1 MSKQK
6 RRTSLRKKFSLI
18 ISGLICVTMLSVGL
32 IISNEIKKPL
42 IRQMQKKGEALGS
55 NLAATSA
62 EALLSGDELLLGI
75 YMDKIVEDK
84 SMLYAMILDKT
95 GKVISHSDHRIIQG
109 TTFKDPF
116 WEKAIELEKGT
127 LVQHNADPSMD
138 DFYDITVPI
147 LSNGTKLGI
156 IRLGFSGK
164 EIATAIKQVKNLIF
178 AITIFVLILGLP
190 ISWIMVSFITKPVRI
205 LTEGVQIIGTGN
217 LDHKIIIPT
226 KDEIG
231 QLAETFN
238 QMTQQLKNAQGKL
251 IESERLKKE
260 LQIAQQIQQSLLPK
274 KCPQIPAFSISTFY
288 KAAKEV
294 GGDYYD
300 FFWVTPKKL
309 GIVIADV
316 SGKGIPGS
324 LGMALTRSIFRSQI
338 TETSQP
344 AAVLAKTNVLVCRD
358 IKKGLFVTMF
368 FAILNIENKTLQYS
382 SAGHN
387 PLLFIHQNKASWTKS
402 GGIALGMADETLFNQ
417 NIKQETLSLNKGDL
431 LIFYTDGITEAMNK
445 KQEEFGE
452 PRLENAALNC
462 KDDDAETTITKI
474 KKEIEIF
481 TAGAEQNDDITII
494 SLKTK

>member
-1 MSKQK
+1 METKK
-6 RRTSLRKKFSLI
+6 GKTSLRKKFSLI
-18 ISGLICVTMLSVGL
+18 ISGLICLTMLTVGL

-42 IRQMQKKGEALGS
+42 ILQMQKKGEALGS
-55 NLAATSA
+55 NLAATSG

-75 YMDKIVEDK
+75 YMDKIAEDK
-84 SMLYAMILDKT
+84 SILYAMILDKT
-95 GKVISHSDHRIIQG
+95 GRVISHSDHEVVKG

-116 WEKAIELEKGT
+116 CQKAVEITEGT
-127 LVQHNADPSMD
+127 LIQHNTDSSIGD
-138 DFYDITVPI
+138 YYDIAVPI

-164 EIATAIKQVKNLIF
+164 EITIAIKQIKNLIF
-178 AITIFVLILGLP
+178 AITVFVLILGLL
-190 ISWIMVSFITKPVRI
+190 ISWVMVSFITKPVRV
-205 LTEGVQIIGTGN
+205 LTEGAQIIGTGN

-238 QMTQQLKNAQGKL
+238 QMTQKLKNAQGRL
-251 IESERLKKE
+251 IENERIKKE

-274 KCPQIPAFSISTFY
+274 KCPKIPSFSIGTFY
-288 KAAKEV
+288 RAAKEI

-300 FFWVTPKKL
+300 FFWITPKKL

-338 TETSQP
+338 TENSQP
-344 AAVLAKTNVLVCRD
+344 KEVLIKTNVLVCRD
-358 IKKGLFVTMF
+358 IKKGLFVTML
-368 FAILNIENKTLQYS
+368 FAILDIKNRTLQYA

-387 PLLFIHQNKASWTKS
+387 PLLFIHQNKAYWTKS
-402 GGIALGMADETLFNQ
+402 TGIALGIADETLFNQ
-417 NIKQETLSLNKGDL
+417 HLQQETLSLNKDDL

-452 PRLENAALNC
+452 TRLEKAALNC
-462 KDDDAETTITKI
+462 KSDNAETIIAKI

-481 TAGAEQNDDITII
+481 TAGAEQNDDITMI
-494 SLKTK
+494 SMKTK

>member
-1 MSKQK
+1 MKNKK
-6 RRTSLRKKFSLI
+6 RKTSLRKKFSLI
-18 ISGLICVTMLSVGL
+18 ISGLICITMLSVGL
-32 IISNEIKKPL
+32 IISNEMKKPL
-42 IRQMQKKGEALGS
+42 ILQMQKKGEALGS
-55 NLAATSA
+55 NLAATSG

-75 YMDKIVEDK
+75 YMDKIAEDK
-84 SMLYAMILDKT
+84 SILYAMILDKT
-95 GKVISHSDHRIIQG
+95 GKIISHSDHRIIKG
-109 TTFKDPF
+109 TTFKDSF
-116 WEKAIELEKGT
+116 WQKAVELEKGT
-127 LVQHNADPSMD
+127 LIQHNVDPSMED
-138 DFYDITVPI
+138 YYDIAVPI
-147 LSNGTKLGI
+147 LSNGTKLGT

-178 AITIFVLILGLP
+178 AITIFVFILGL
-190 ISWIMVSFITKPVRI
+190 ILSWIMVSFITKPVGI
-205 LTEGVQIIGTGN
+205 LTKGVQIIGSGN

-238 QMTQQLKNAQGKL
+238 QMTEKLKNAQIRL

-274 KCPQIPAFSISTFY
+274 KCPQIPAFTVSTFY

-300 FFWVTPKKL
+300 FFWITPKKL

-338 TETSQP
+338 TENSQP
-344 AAVLAKTNVLVCRD
+344 AEVLAKTNVLVCRD
-358 IKKGLFVTMF
+358 IKKGLFVTML
-368 FAILNIENKTLQYS
+368 FAILDTENQTLQYA

-387 PLLFIHQNKASWTKS
+387 PLLFIHKNKPSWTKS
-402 GGIALGMADETLFNQ
+402 SGIALGMADKTLFNQ
-417 NIKQETLSLNKGDL
+417 HIKQETLSLDKGSL
-431 LIFYTDGITEAMNK
+431 LIFYTDGITEAMNR

-452 PRLENAALNC
+452 TRLEKAALNC
-462 KDDDAETTITKI
+462 KDDNAETIITKI